1 MSTYIH
7 GLKLQPG
14 MTIGPDENFWFGG
27 CNLGAL
33 AEQFGTPLYV
43 INEDTIRQNC
53 GRYKQAAAHYSHDFS
68 IAYASKAFL
77 CQAMCRI
84 IADVGLEL
92 DVVSLGELYTAL
104 SSDFPAEKIIF
115 HGVNRSRDELL
126 LAVERGV
133 GRIVVDNYFEIEKL
147 AQLAEERQ
155 QEVNLLVRIASGV
168 HADTHEYVQTSITN
182 SKFGF
187 NVTDLPQVFA
197 MCQAQ
202 PLLKV
207 RGFHSHTGSQILSL
221 QPLTENL
228 RVMLQLLAIWQEKYP
243 ELNEL
248 NIGGG
253 LGSYYT
259 SDDQELS
266 IEEYMAGIIHTAEN
280 TARELGIALP
290 RLTVEPGR
298 SIINEA
304 GLTLYR
310 VGGTKV
316 IADVRKYVFVDGSM
330 ADNIRPALY
339 GSHYEA
345 ALANRALEP
354 ATETVAVAGRCC
366 ESGDIVVW
374 ETKLPVAA
382 PGDLLVVGRT
392 GAYTYS
398 MASNYNRLPRPAV
411 VLVSAGRAALIVR
424 GESWPDV
431 TRLDLIPEHLR

>member
-1 MSTYIH
+1 MSTYVH
-7 GLKLQPG
+7 GLKLQPD
-14 MTIGPDENFWFGG
+14 MIIGPDGDLWFGG
-27 CNLGAL
+27 CNLVAL
-33 AEQFGTPLYV
+33 AERFGTPLYV
-43 INEDTIRQNC
+43 INEEVIRRNC
-53 GRYKQAAAHYSHDFS
+53 ERYRQAASQYPHGFS

-84 IADVGLEL
+84 IADMGLEL

-104 SSDFPAEKIIF
+104 SSGFPAERIIF
-115 HGVNRSRDELL
+115 HGVNRKQEELEI
-126 LAVERGV
+126 AVEQGV
-133 GRIVVDNYFEIEKL
+133 GRIVVDNFFEIEKL
-147 AQLAEERQ
+147 ARLASEKQ
-155 QEVNLLVRIASGV
+155 QEVNLLIRIASGV

-187 NVTDLPQVFA
+187 NIADLPQVFDL
-197 MCQAQ
+197 CQSQ
-202 PLLKV
+202 RLLKV
-207 RGFHSHTGSQILSL
+207 KGFHSHTGSQILSL
-221 QPLTENL
+221 HPFTENL
-228 RVMLQLLAIWQEKYP
+228 RVMLQLLAQWQEKYP
-243 ELNEL
+243 ELREL

-259 SDDQELS
+259 CDDQELS
-266 IEEYMAGIIHTAEN
+266 IEAYVSGIIGAAEKA
-280 TARELGIALP
+280 TQELGIAMP

-316 IADVRKYVFVDGSM
+316 IPGVRKYVFVDGSM

-366 ESGDIVVW
+366 ESGDMIVW
-374 ETKLPVAA
+374 ETNLPVTTS
-382 PGDLLVVGRT
+382 GDVLVVGRT

-398 MASNYNRLPRPAV
+398 MASNYNRLPRSAV
-411 VLVSAGRAALIVR
+411 VLVGAGRAELIVR
-424 GESWPDV
+424 AEAWEEV
-431 TRLDLIPEHLR
+431 TRFDLIPEHLR